1 MKRVSLLLLVLALLP
16 LKAKALST
24 YDSSEILSYV
34 AMPLA
39 VSAVCDVRGVQTD
52 RVGELVA
59 YMDQANVAP
68 SDFIDVFRYVPVALV
83 LRTDN
88 RPDFVEW
95 VHGEVGRGV
104 SGGALVTAM
113 ETRLR
118 TYDDYVPVS
127 TYRPRRHYTR
137 ESYAYAYEPDYV
149 PVTIQRHCDLL
160 LADPFSLVEMPVAV
174 ADVCDL
180 GIPYQRVSSL
190 VIELNLGRV
199 RPVQFVELMRYAPA
213 ALVVDGDY
221 YGQPDFVDF
230 VRARRIGGISGYPL
244 VMAVNQQLRYYDVAP
259 QIDYAPPGYASQNDY
274 MPQVTQNYVPPA
286 NAAYF
291 PPDVRTRFATG
302 RAAFNQPAPAIA
314 APQVQRLL
322 SQNGP
327 AVVTN
332 PVDARRELGRR
343 NRAERE
349 ARIATMQPPFGNPG
363 NIENHGRGRAMGQ
376 QPVVSVRVIASS
388 AHGNG
393 RGHERNFVA
402 APAPPMISSGVV
414 HERGRGHAGRT
425 AIAAPAPMI
434 SSAPM
439 HEHGNGRGRGQ
450 APSMALPPPMISS
463 APAGPPAH
471 GHRRGND
478 PVQVSAPMVSPAPV
492 PATFSRD
499 HGRGRATAS
508 PITVTPAVQA
518 PVAQAPPPVMRQEHA
533 MASPLLQEHQPPLP
547 VSRRK
552 ERKGKTNEKTTHT
565 LDHPDTHHHDWL

>member
-16 LKAKALST
+16 LEAKALST

-199 RPVQFVELMRYAPA
+199 RPVQFVELMRFAPA

-259 QIDYAPPGYASQNDY
+259 QIDYAPPVYASQNYY

-291 PPDVRTRFATG
+291 PPIVRTRFAAG

-322 SQNGP
+322 SQKGP

-349 ARIATMQPPFGNPG
+349 ARIGTMQPPFGNPG
-363 NIENHGRGRAMGQ
+363 NIENHGRGRAIGQ
-376 QPVVSVRVIASS
+376 QPVVSVPAIASS
-388 AHGNG
+388 PHGNG

-402 APAPPMISSGVV
+402 PPMISSAPV
-414 HERGRGHAGRT
+414 HEHGRGHAART

-450 APSMALPPPMISS
+450 APSMAPPPPMISS

-478 PVQVSAPMVSPAPV
+478 HVQVSAPMVSPAPV
-492 PATFSRD
+492 PATFPRD
-499 HGRGRATAS
+499 HGRGRAAAS
-508 PITVTPAVQA
+508 PITVAPAVQA
-518 PVAQAPPPVMRQEHA
+518 PIAQAPPPVMRQEHG
-533 MASPLLQEHQPPLP
+533 HGQPAAAGAPDGP
-547 VSRRK
+547 PGQQKKR
-552 ERKGKTNEKTTHT
+552 EKGK
-565 LDHPDTHHHDWL
+565 DQ